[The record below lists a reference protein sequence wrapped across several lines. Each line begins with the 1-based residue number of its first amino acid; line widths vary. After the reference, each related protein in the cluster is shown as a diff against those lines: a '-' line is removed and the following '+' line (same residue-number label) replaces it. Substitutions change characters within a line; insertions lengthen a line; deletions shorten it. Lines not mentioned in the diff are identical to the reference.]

1 MEWFNVKDLEELKQ
15 LGSFNEVRAQIKA
28 EGFNNLHVSGR
39 SWGGLLKSI
48 EDFRKKIGEIQRLP
62 VNETAVSSN
71 KETQPADLSEYFNS
85 QASEYIFYLTE
96 LDGESRLKKLGVSAT
111 HFSSKKAAK
120 TWHNQISKVIHPD
133 VCSHQKAAIA
143 MAKLNDLYQQMVGRE

>member
-39 SWGGLLKSI
+39 SWGGLLK
-48 EDFRKKIGEIQRLP
+48 
-62 VNETAVSSN
+62 
-71 KETQPADLSEYFNS
+71 EYFNS

-96 LDGESRLKKLGVSAT
+96 LDGEQRLKKLGVSAT

>member
-39 SWGGLLKSI
+39 SWEGLLDSI
-48 EDFRKKIGEIQRLP
+48 RHFRETVEKIQSLP
-62 VNETAVSSN
+62 MNEMVNCSNETS
-71 KETQPADLSEYFNS
+71 QPADLSGYFNS
-85 QASEYIFYLTE
+85 RASEYIFYLTE
-96 LDGESRLKKLGVSAT
+96 LDGEQRLKKLGVSAT